1 MFKKETQAIV
11 NNINNQDE
19 SIDKNIKSVK
29 MINFDKIHLNTDEKG
44 GKSVENDKKN
54 NEEYNEDEFD
64 YNNFNNFNYYKTRFQ
79 YTN

>member
-64 YNNFNNFNYYKTRFQ
+64 YNNFNYYKTRFQ